1 MDTRKLASVLFFAG
15 IMLLGVAVLWWGI
28 YYGKITDGALS
39 RAVSCLYSSAGLC
52 GVAAGIGQI
61 ADTLPYTPILFWIGA
76 ASVAAGVLINVS
88 DKNPV
93 NQFDALVKLVLNGM
107 DSYPGNQFDAFAKVV
122 RNGRDF
128 WAGLM
133 FMGFGLGFT
142 LVAQNYPMGSAVRM
156 GPAYFPTVLG
166 AMLAVLG
173 AMVFFRAFVSKFA
186 HPLRVFTFRPALLA
200 ASIVV
205 GVVAYYSHGATVFAG
220 LSLFLFIGAFGPRS
234 MFLILLAVVIF
245 GYALK
250 PLGLVLATVLLIVIS
265 AVGGHDFRKKEIVIL
280 TIVLVIFG
288 VFVFVKG
295 LGLPFNLWP
304 GE

>member
-1 MDTRKLASVLFFAG
+1 MNIK
-15 IMLLGVAVLWWGI
+15 
-28 YYGKITDGALS
+28 
-39 RAVSCLYSSAGLC
+39 
-52 GVAAGIGQI
+52 
-61 ADTLPYTPILFWIGA
+61 
-76 ASVAAGVLINVS
+76 
-88 DKNPV
+88 
-93 NQFDALVKLVLNGM
+93 
-107 DSYPGNQFDAFAKVV
+107 
-122 RNGRDF
+122 NGRDF

-133 FMGFGLGFT
+133 FLGFGLGFM

-166 AMLAVLG
+166 GMLAVLG
-173 AMVFFRAFVSKFA
+173 GMVFFRAFVSKFE
-186 HPLRVFTFRPALLA
+186 HPLKVFTFRPLLLV

-205 GVVAYYSHGATVFAG
+205 GGATYFAEAQLKGAPMVQAALAG
-220 LSLFLFIGAFGPRS
+220 LSLLLFIGAFGPRS
-234 MFLILLAVVIF
+234 MFLILLGVVIF

-250 PLGLVLATVLLIVIS
+250 PLGLVLSTVILIVVS

-280 TIVLVIFG
+280 TIVLVVFG

>member
-1 MDTRKLASVLFFAG
+1 M
-15 IMLLGVAVLWWGI
+15 
-28 YYGKITDGALS
+28 
-39 RAVSCLYSSAGLC
+39 
-52 GVAAGIGQI
+52 QI
-61 ADTLPYTPILFWIGA
+61 
-76 ASVAAGVLINVS
+76 
-88 DKNPV
+88 KN
-93 NQFDALVKLVLNGM
+93 
-107 DSYPGNQFDAFAKVV
+107 GN
-122 RNGRDF
+122 DF

-133 FMGFGLGFT
+133 FIGFGLGFM

-166 AMLAVLG
+166 AMLAILG
-173 AMVFFRAFVSKFA
+173 GMVFFRAFVSKFA
-186 HPLRVFTFRPALLA
+186 HPLKVFTFRPLLLV

-205 GVVAYYSHGATVFAG
+205 GGATYFADSQLKGASMVQSALVG

-234 MFLILLAVVIF
+234 MFLILFSVVIF

-250 PLGLVLATVLLIVIS
+250 PLGLVLATVLLIVLS
-265 AVGGHDFRKKEIVIL
+265 AIGGHDFRKKEIVIL
-280 TIVLVIFG
+280 TIVMVVFG